1 MRIIAD
7 IPHEACKITVFAWN
21 SKYLIKLEQG
31 MLEQTYK
38 VNEFDVF
45 SEDDI
50 RKLLDEAFMKQIIES
65 FKQMRT
71 NLNNALERI

>member
-21 SKYLIKLEQG
+21 EKYLIKLERG

-38 VNEFDVF
+38 IDAFEIH
-45 SEDDI
+45 EKEI
-50 RKLLDEAFMKQIIES
+50 PKLVDEEFMKRILLR
-65 FKQMRT
+65 FKNMQT
-71 NLNNALERI
+71 DLQEALDRI